1 MSLPLASLWDPMAG
15 TCPLSLVPSFLG
27 THHVFQWYLL
37 SKLQLEPP
45 ILAAR
50 PASSPHTNLSA
61 QDRDGCTPGKGLLP
75 KGSLVTQ
82 AMCHIRSG
90 RVGVVTGTALAVKML
105 SLPRAFYAN
114 VNCVFLSFPSLNSLC
129 YLSDIYFCF
138 SQTRLLSV
146 FQTCVSPSL
155 ASFPP
160 ILMPGV
166 KGAFWQNNAV
176 RNGSHQQERLR
187 VFI

>member
-1 MSLPLASLWDPMAG
+1 MTSHTFYLGTCLSSCHEPPPSIALGPHGWHLPPLTSSLIFGNPPRLSVVPVEQTAAG
-15 TCPLSLVPSFLG
+15 TSHPS
-27 THHVFQWYLL
+27 
-37 SKLQLEPP
+37 S
-45 ILAAR
+45 R

-160 ILMPGV
+160 IFMPGV
-166 KGAFWQNNAV
+166 RGPFGKIM
-176 RNGSHQQERLR
+176 L
-187 VFI
+187 